1 MLSNITSQNKL
12 SLGLVFP
19 LEAYSGDIP
28 KMENQEEL
36 AVLAEALGFK
46 SLWFRDVPFRDPN
59 FGDVGQIYDPFIYM
73 AHIMNHT
80 NHIALATGSIILPLR
95 HPVHTV
101 KSVNSLQQLSKG
113 RIILGIASGDRTK
126 EYPAFNRS
134 LEDKSDLFR
143 QNYSYIK
150 ALLDSFPIFQSQ
162 DYGSLKGDID
172 LLPKSTIRTNMLVT
186 GHSGQSL
193 EWIAKNADGWIYY
206 PRNIEFLK
214 SSMEKWNEALE
225 HSENEWKPYAQS
237 LYIDLVTKPDTPPT
251 PIHLGFRS
259 GVDFL
264 ILYLKEIEKIGV
276 NHVIINLKFSSLS
289 IKKTLNMLATE
300 VLPHFHT

>member
-1 MLSNITSQNKL
+1 
-12 SLGLVFP
+12 
-19 LEAYSGDIP
+19 
-28 KMENQEEL
+28 
-36 AVLAEALGFK
+36 
-46 SLWFRDVPFRDPN
+46 
-59 FGDVGQIYDPFIYM
+59 
-73 AHIMNHT
+73 
-80 NHIALATGSIILPLR
+80 
-95 HPVHTV
+95 
-101 KSVNSLQQLSKG
+101 
-113 RIILGIASGDRTK
+113 
-126 EYPAFNRS
+126 
-134 LEDKSDLFR
+134 
-143 QNYSYIK
+143 
-150 ALLDSFPIFQSQ
+150 
-162 DYGSLKGDID
+162 
-172 LLPKSTIRTNMLVT
+172 MLVT

-214 SSMEKWNEALE
+214 SSMEKWNKALE

-264 ILYLKEIEKIGV
+264 IRYLKEIEKIGV